1 MAPVH
6 GIECSTPSLFLGC
19 ATPQERLSSTRILF
33 FHSESSR
40 LLSFRFSL
48 PLTHRNYFTL
58 MTRSTPVNTKFLSS
72 LWLPVLLVFG
82 GLLLSGCGATA
93 PVVNSTSTPDTL
105 ETGESGTFE
114 ADIENQ
120 EDADE
125 PLTYTWEYGDGST
138 GSGLLTNKSYNST
151 GRYTVLF
158 RASNEG
164 GADSSR
170 ATVRVVEPPQPAQ
183 ITSVNATPNPV
194 DEGEQVQFESNVQ
207 GDGSIEYN
215 WSFGDGSSGSGQSPS
230 HTYDS
235 SGQYTARLEASN
247 NIGSDQSSVTVRV
260 ERALPEI
267 CTSVSEMN
275 SAFFNRNSSTLT
287 NEGEESLTEN
297 ADILSQCSNLSV
309 TVEGFAAPGERNAQS
324 LSEDRAQAVVDYY
337 TNNGVDASRISMS
350 GEGQVEGMTSK
361 KGGTREYRRADSIP
375 QREGDMGNM

>member
-1 MAPVH
+1 
-6 GIECSTPSLFLGC
+6 
-19 ATPQERLSSTRILF
+19 
-33 FHSESSR
+33 
-40 LLSFRFSL
+40 
-48 PLTHRNYFTL
+48 

-170 ATVRVVEPPQPAQ
+170 STVRVVEPPQPAQ

-287 NEGEESLTEN
+287 SEGEESLTEN

-350 GEGQVEGMTSK
+350 GEGQVESVTSK